1 MSTRLLVD
9 SLLAQGKTRE
19 AANALSDWGASCSDL
34 VQARALLIE
43 ALSICPSHF
52 ESQANLALMDLEDAG
67 KATGEK
73 IKSFQLAVQLNP
85 TWFDGVKTLASLLD
99 DDGRELESIA
109 QYRLAV
115 ELEPRNCEVALDLVL
130 VQAKS
135 GNLNQAIEQCKLA
148 LRIDSRSA
156 KGNLLLGELLW
167 RSGAS
172 PKQAVVFCER
182 ALEFASP
189 EDHLLRL
196 NVCLVVATALEQQ
209 GLLQQAIAYLET
221 ACRLP
226 PVVDTT
232 NARIR
237 LNALRFAATAA
248 APGEGSNPSVLEGVR
263 PLREDD
269 AVGSALLCALS
280 GGSPSL
286 PSQAQHYS
294 QLSEQFLLNCH
305 FPDSHGLIH
314 KVSLY
319 RNTQAINPHVLP
331 RSTICKRW
339 QDVVLEPGVL
349 YFLKNPA
356 VQRGQGI
363 LLARSESTLPEH
375 LQAFFPPSPG
385 AGQEFLLQEAV
396 HPPLLMMPGGYKF
409 GLRTHALL
417 VQFPHQRCRS
427 VFVFRESI
435 LTRCWSPYDVVS
447 TEALVHI
454 SSTSVQRNVL
464 GFDRNQVKGLASV
477 MFASEYAQVLR
488 RLKPKLFDCFRACFS
503 PVTRPTAVPML
514 QLFGFDSM
522 VRDGDLE
529 PFVAEANASPQF
541 QDAKRT
547 EEMLA
552 GFALPMTHGASALV
566 CQGFAHRQRG
576 YGAEN
581 RDWEWVG
588 DV

>member
-1 MSTRLLVD
+1 M
-9 SLLAQGKTRE
+9 
-19 AANALSDWGASCSDL
+19 
-34 VQARALLIE
+34 
-43 ALSICPSHF
+43 
-52 ESQANLALMDLEDAG
+52 
-67 KATGEK
+67 
-73 IKSFQLAVQLNP
+73 
-85 TWFDGVKTLASLLD
+85 
-99 DDGRELESIA
+99 
-109 QYRLAV
+109 
-115 ELEPRNCEVALDLVL
+115 
-130 VQAKS
+130 
-135 GNLNQAIEQCKLA
+135 
-148 LRIDSRSA
+148 
-156 KGNLLLGELLW
+156 LGELLW

-189 EDHLLRL
+189 GDHVLRL
-196 NVCLVVATALEQQ
+196 NACLVLATALEQQ
-209 GLLQQAIAYLET
+209 GLLQRAIACLET

-226 PVVDTT
+226 VDAT

-237 LNALRFAATAA
+237 LNALRFAAVPNASA
-248 APGEGSNPSVLEGVR
+248 LEGIR

-269 AVGSALLCALS
+269 VVGSALLRALS
-280 GGSPSL
+280 GGSPL
-286 PSQAQHYS
+286 PPPPPQTHYS

-319 RNTQAINPHVLP
+319 RHVQAINPHVLP
-331 RSTICKRW
+331 KSTVCKRW

-363 LLARSESTLPEH
+363 LLARSEATSPEQ
-375 LQAFFPPSPG
+375 LQAFFPE

-396 HPPLLMMPGGYKF
+396 HPPLLMTPGGYKF

-435 LTRCWSPYDVVS
+435 LTRCWLAYDVAS
-447 TEALVHI
+447 TDALVHI
-454 SSTSVQRNVL
+454 SSTSVQRNVP

-477 MFASEYAQVLR
+477 LFASGYAQVLE
-488 RLKPKLFDCFRACFS
+488 RLKPKLFDCFRACFP
-503 PVTRPTAVPML
+503 PVSAAAAVPML

-547 EEMLA
+547 EELLA

-576 YGAEN
+576 CGA
-581 RDWEWVG
+581 DWEWVG